1 MANIANASDN
11 DNDLIGDHNALH
23 WAERF
28 DSYFTIQRK
37 DGVPVTTFDLMHT
50 WFAGA
55 IETGRMR
62 DGTIIGYKA
71 FGSIYD
77 PKDVTI
83 IRQPPE

>member
-1 MANIANASDN
+1 MANLANASGN
-11 DNDLIGDHNALH
+11 DSDLHGDQNALH

-28 DSYFTIQRK
+28 DSYFTVQRK
-37 DGVPVTTFDLMHT
+37 DGVPVSTFDLMHT

-55 IETGRMR
+55 IETGKMR

-83 IRQPPE
+83 IRQQD